1 MDGRSERLD
10 RVRAALSGRTD
21 AVWRAM
27 QLATRSGMQRA
38 RRYLVQLLDG
48 GYDPHTGIAT
58 PTAIACADLTVA
70 YHAIPAIEN
79 VSVEFPPGSM
89 TAVIGP
95 NGGGKST
102 LLKAIAGILRPHGG
116 RIDYDGATQRT
127 FAYLPQSDD
136 VDRAF
141 PISVGEFVAFGAWHG
156 FGAFSPVLGT
166 LRDDIR
172 QALATVG
179 LEDADERPIGALS
192 VGQFRRVLFARLA
205 LQRAAVLL
213 LDEPFAGID
222 ATTTVDLLRLVEEW
236 HSEGRTIVAVLHD
249 LSQVR
254 RHFPSGVLLARR
266 CIAAGNTAAV
276 LTASN
281 LAQAGFA
288 AADADVDAA

>member
-1 MDGRSERLD
+1 MDGRGERLD
-10 RVRAALSGRTD
+10 RVRAAFSGRTD
-21 AVWRAM
+21 AVWRAVRP
-27 QLATRSGMQRA
+27 AARSGMERA
-38 RRYLVQLLDG
+38 RSYLVRLLDG
-48 GYDPHTGIAT
+48 GYDPHTGIAA
-58 PTAIACADLTVA
+58 PPAIACADLTVTYYA
-70 YHAIPAIEN
+70 TTAIEN

-89 TAVIGP
+89 TAVVGP

-141 PISVGEFVAFGAWHG
+141 PISVGEFVAFGGWHG
-156 FGAFSPVLGT
+156 FGAFSSVPITLG
-166 LRDDIR
+166 DDIR
-172 QALATVG
+172 AALATVG
-179 LEDADERPIGALS
+179 LQDAENRPIGALS

-222 ATTTVDLLRLVEEW
+222 ATTTADLLRLVEGW

-249 LSQVR
+249 LSQVE
-254 RHFPSGVLLARR
+254 RHFPRSVLLARR
-266 CIAAGNTAAV
+266 CIAAGGTAAV
-276 LTASN
+276 LTAAN
-281 LAQAGFA
+281 LAAAGFA
-288 AADADVDAA
+288 PAPVDAA